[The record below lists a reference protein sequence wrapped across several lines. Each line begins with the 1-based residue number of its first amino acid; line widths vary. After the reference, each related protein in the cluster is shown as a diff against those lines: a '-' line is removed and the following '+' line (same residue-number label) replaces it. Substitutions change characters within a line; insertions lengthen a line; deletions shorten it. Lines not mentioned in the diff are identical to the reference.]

1 MVFQGNQKCVDVEKA
16 DQSSALG
23 ERRTIRSEPAM
34 GSLKAQ
40 TGKLRL
46 DETVSGE
53 AQNVLG
59 VGK

>member
-1 MVFQGNQKCVDVEKA
+1 MSQ
-16 DQSSALG
+16 LW
-23 ERRTIRSEPAM
+23 

-53 AQNVLG
+53 AQKVLEWG
-59 VGK
+59 NKRQNWYLRKSSHD